1 MEDALLAIETLSRL
15 ERHAFACLAYGVV
28 GDAMG
33 SPTELLDPGEIERR
47 FGWVETFEGTGTDD
61 VIMRD
66 LLAAALVV
74 TGGYANADDWAY
86 QWHTQSE
93 KIFGGKA
100 NRFFPSILHAAEK
113 LRRAYLPRLIAE
125 GTMPTTTSAMAIAPV
140 GIVNAGNPRA
150 AAAQATEIASLVHVT
165 HVAFCQDGA
174 AAVASAIAAAFLPG
188 ATVDSVLEAAVDSI
202 KPWSGA
208 EMRALITEVVDLAKS
223 SQDYKTFR
231 KAFQESY
238 CKPVICDS
246 RETVPAALAMV
257 WLAGGDPWKA
267 VVLSANFGRDADT
280 IGCMAGGIC
289 GALSGIG
296 EGNAERLD
304 PLPGEALLEQRRLAI
319 DLVAIRHSKASAEK
333 AAWSTSI

>member
-1 MEDALLAIETLSRL
+1 MPINTLSRL
-15 ERHAFACLAYGVV
+15 ERHAFGCLVYGVV

-33 SPTELLDPGEIERR
+33 SPTELLDPAEIERR

-66 LLAAALVV
+66 LLAAALVA
-74 TGGYANADDWAY
+74 TDGYANADDWAY
-86 QWHTQSE
+86 QWQTQSE

-150 AAAQATEIASLVHVT
+150 AAAQATEIASLIHVT

-174 AAVASAIAAAFLPG
+174 AAVASAIAAAFLPD
-188 ATVDSVLEAAVDSI
+188 ATVDSVLQAAVDSI

-208 EMRALITEVVDLAKS
+208 EMRALIADVLDLAKS
-223 SQDYKTFR
+223 SRDYKAFR
-231 KAFQESY
+231 KSFQDSY
-238 CKPVICDS
+238 CRPVICDS

-257 WLAGGDPWKA
+257 WFADGDPWKA

-289 GALSGIG
+289 GALSGFD
-296 EGNAERLD
+296 EGNAERLA
-304 PLPGEALLEQRRLAI
+304 PLPKDTLAEQRRLAL
-319 DLVAIRHSKASAEK
+319 DLVAIRHSKAGAEK
-333 AAWSTSI
+333 AAWSVSI

>member
-1 MEDALLAIETLSRL
+1 
-15 ERHAFACLAYGVV
+15 
-28 GDAMG
+28 MG
-33 SPTELLDPGEIERR
+33 SPTELLDPEEIERR
-47 FGWVETFEGTGTDD
+47 FGWVDTFEGTGTDD

-66 LLAAALVV
+66 LLAAALIA
-74 TGGYANADDWAY
+74 TGGYANADDWAH
-86 QWHTQSE
+86 QWRTQSE

-113 LRRAYLPRLIAE
+113 LRRDYLPRLIAE

-174 AAVASAIAAAFLPG
+174 AAVASAIAAAFLPS
-188 ATVDSVLEAAVDSI
+188 ATVNSVLEAAVDGI

-208 EMRALITEVVDLAKS
+208 EMRTLIGEVLDLAKS
-223 SQDYKTFR
+223 SQDYKAFR
-231 KAFQESY
+231 KDFQERY
-238 CKPVICDS
+238 CRPVICDS

-257 WLAGGDPWKA
+257 WFAGGDPWKA

-296 EGNAERLD
+296 EGDAERLD
-304 PLPGEALLEQRRLAI
+304 PLSREVLSEQRGLAL
-319 DLVAIRHSKASAEK
+319 DLVGIRRSKAGAEK

>member
-1 MEDALLAIETLSRL
+1 MLPIDSLSL
-15 ERHAFACLAYGVV
+15 FEKHAFACLAYGMV

-33 SPTELLDPGEIERR
+33 SLTELLDPGEIERR
-47 FGWVETFEGTGTDD
+47 FGWVESFEGTGTDD

-66 LLAAALVV
+66 LLAAALIA
-74 TGGYANADDWAY
+74 TDGYANADDWAH
-86 QWHTQSE
+86 QWCTQSE

-174 AAVASAIAAAFLPG
+174 AAIASTIAAAFLPG
-188 ATVDSVLEAAVDSI
+188 ATVDSVLQAAVDAI

-208 EMRALITEVVDLAKS
+208 EMRTLIIDVLALARS
-223 SQDYKTFR
+223 SQDYKAFR
-231 KAFQESY
+231 KAFQKSY

-257 WLAGGDPWKA
+257 WFARGDPWKA

-289 GALSGIG
+289 GALTGIG
-296 EGNAERLD
+296 ERDGNRLA
-304 PLPGEALLEQRRLAI
+304 PLPEETLLEQRWLAL
-319 DLVAIRHSKASAEK
+319 DLVAIHHSKAGAEK
-333 AAWSTSI
+333 AAWSISI